1 MIRIRN
7 HAVLPAFVSTALALL
22 LSACSLPR
30 AESPALFD
38 LGPLRAEAR
47 PPALP
52 ALPPLAIADIAA
64 PGWLDRPLMYFRLNY
79 ENDQNPRPYT
89 RSRWAMPPAQLIAQ
103 RLKWRMSQA
112 GGIVLSVSDGALD
125 VPILRIEADDFTQ
138 HFDNP
143 GRSVG
148 QVVLRA
154 SAFRG
159 RTLLGQKT
167 FARQAPAPT
176 PDAEGGASA
185 LAAASD
191 AAITDMM
198 QWLAG
203 LPLKQ

>member
-1 MIRIRN
+1 MTRSRN
-7 HAVLPAFVSTALALL
+7 ILPAFVFAVLSLL

-38 LGPLRAEAR
+38 LGPLRADA
-47 PPALP
+47 PAPALP
-52 ALPPLAIADIAA
+52 TLPPVAVANITAS
-64 PGWLDRPLMYFRLNY
+64 GWLERPLMYFRLNY
-79 ENDQNPRPYT
+79 QNDQNPRPYAH
-89 RSRWAMPPAQLIAQ
+89 SRWIMPPAQLLAQ
-103 RLKWRMSQA
+103 RMKWHMTQA
-112 GGIVLSVSDGALD
+112 GGVVLSASDSTLD
-125 VPILRIEADDFTQ
+125 VPVLRIEADDFAQ
-138 HFDNP
+138 YFDSPN
-143 GRSVG
+143 RSIG

-159 RTLLGQKT
+159 HTLLGQKT

-176 PDAEGGASA
+176 PDAEGGARA